1 MAPQSATRDIIAIGG
16 SLGGVEALRE
26 LAKGLPTGLPAA
38 IFVVLHVG
46 RQRSRLAELL
56 NGAGPLPAKVA
67 EGGEHIERGRIYVAQ
82 PDRHLLLHDGHIL
95 VSRGPHENMWRPAID
110 PLFRSAAC
118 SYGAR
123 VVGVVLSGLL
133 DDGAAGLDAIK
144 RCGGTA
150 VIQDPADAAAPDMP
164 RTAQRLV
171 SVDHV
176 APIAAMAPL
185 LARLAASPAGRQ
197 PAIPEHICVEAAIA
211 AQERGSM
218 RTQDQLG
225 QLSPFSCPECGGT
238 LWEVAEGRLL
248 RYRCH
253 VGHAYTAESMLA
265 AQSDATD
272 ALLNRLLRSY
282 RERAELTRRLA
293 VKELARQ
300 QSDLARELDSRA
312 QGYDEDAA
320 LMERLLAERGDN
332 SA

>member
-1 MAPQSATRDIIAIGG
+1 MAPQSEMRDIITIGG

-26 LAKGLPTGLPAA
+26 LVQRLPADLPAA
-38 IFVVLHVG
+38 VFVVLHIG
-46 RQRSRLAELL
+46 RQRSRLVEVLD
-56 NGAGPLPAKVA
+56 GAGPLPAKIA
-67 EGGEHIERGRIYVAQ
+67 ERGERIERGRIYVAQ

-95 VSRGPHENMWRPAID
+95 VRRGPHENMWRPAID

-123 VVGVVLSGLL
+123 VVGVILSGLL
-133 DDGAAGLDAIK
+133 DDGVAGLDAIK
-144 RCGGTA
+144 RAGGTA
-150 VIQDPADAAAPDMP
+150 VVQDPADAAAPDMP
-164 RTAQRLV
+164 RNARRLV
-171 SVDHV
+171 AVDHV
-176 APIAAMAPL
+176 VPVAEMASL
-185 LARLAASPAGRQ
+185 LVRLARSPPGRQ
-197 PAIPEHICVEAAIA
+197 PAIPEQICIEAAIA

-218 RTQDQLG
+218 STEGKLG
-225 QLSPFSCPECGGT
+225 QLSPFSCPECGGA

-253 VGHAYTAESMLA
+253 VGHAYTADSMVA
-265 AQSDATD
+265 AQTDATD

-293 VKELARQ
+293 TKELTRQ
-300 QSDLARELDSRA
+300 QSDLARELESRA

-320 LMERLLAERGDN
+320 LMEKLLSERGDS